1 MFQLVGC
8 RFIECGLLPMA
19 FTLVVLCGCG
29 GSSTPSSQLSVG
41 GSYSTRVTLLP
52 TGNTC
57 GNVTVQDNPTV
68 VTHSPGASTLS
79 LTHANNTYQG
89 TISSTAQF
97 STTPTT
103 ISGGGSQFTIIIQGQ
118 FNLTGFDATVQVN
131 VMQPGPPTV
140 CAYMVHWVGTKNGPP
155 NTIP

>member
-1 MFQLVGC
+1 MRVSCVLEPTVAASPHRRISVHWSIAMRRVFLMFQLVGC

-57 GNVTVQDNPTV
+57 GNVTVQDTPTV

-103 ISGGGSQFTIIIQGQ
+103 ISG
-118 FNLTGFDATVQVN
+118 
-131 VMQPGPPTV
+131 
-140 CAYMVHWVGTKNGPP
+140 
-155 NTIP
+155 